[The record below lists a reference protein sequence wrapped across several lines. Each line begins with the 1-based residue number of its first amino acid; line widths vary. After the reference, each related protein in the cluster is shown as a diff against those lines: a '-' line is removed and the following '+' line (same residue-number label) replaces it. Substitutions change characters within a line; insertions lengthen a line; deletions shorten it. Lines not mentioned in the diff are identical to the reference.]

1 MKRKCI
7 CLALF
12 AIALSMVGV
21 AGRAQGPEYDLIIR
35 NGRVFDG
42 SLRPAFA
49 ADIAIKDGA
58 IVQVGPSIRGSAAR
72 TIDARG
78 LHVSPGFIDLHT
90 HVDRGMYFAE
100 NRACLNYLYQGVT
113 SIVVGQCG
121 SSAWNIFEQAEDQI
135 NRWSTEGIG
144 PNAALLVGHG
154 TVRSIVLGQENRAP
168 TGEELARMEA
178 LVQQA
183 MEQGAS
189 GLSTG
194 LIYTPGSYARTD
206 EVVELAGVIAPFGGI
221 YHSHIRNEN
230 NRLLEAVQEA
240 IDIGDRARVQV
251 HISHYK
257 VIGRENWGL
266 VKESSR
272 LIEEHRAKGKKITAD
287 QYPYRFSNN
296 YPYSRLIPAAAWRG
310 QDDSPR
316 IGEDDLRRLFESLSG
331 GDLLDLYAKTTAY
344 YPLSDRHREFLDQ
357 LPRDRFVRMLA
368 QQLIPMSSLQGVAN
382 ERERSLFVHRMQDK
396 QEAELI
402 RSLVRENVDRTGA
415 ENLMIG
421 ICPDRGLEGKS
432 LAEAARMRGRSVEDM
447 AIELDLMDAR
457 IVPYRMSEEDIEYI
471 MRKDYVGTG
480 SDGEAPFFGIDLPH
494 IRSYSTFLHKIKKYA
509 LDRKAVSLEQ
519 VIRSQTSLPAEI
531 MNWKDRGWIKPGYR
545 ADIAVLDLDGIE
557 TPTSISSPHQYC
569 KGVRYLLVNGEPVI
583 SEGRYTGRLP
593 GQVLKLKKPGSGS

>member
-21 AGRAQGPEYDLIIR
+21 AGRAQGPEFDLIIR

-49 ADIAIKDGA
+49 ADVAVKDGA
-58 IVQVGPSIRGSAAR
+58 IVQIGPSIRGSAAG

-121 SSAWNIFEQAEDQI
+121 SSAWNIFEQAEDQM

-168 TGEELARMEA
+168 TGEELARMKA
-178 LVQQA
+178 LVRQA

-230 NRLLEAVQEA
+230 
-240 IDIGDRARVQV
+240 
-251 HISHYK
+251 
-257 VIGRENWGL
+257 
-266 VKESSR
+266 
-272 LIEEHRAKGKKITAD
+272 
-287 QYPYRFSNN
+287 
-296 YPYSRLIPAAAWRG
+296 
-310 QDDSPR
+310 
-316 IGEDDLRRLFESLSG
+316 
-331 GDLLDLYAKTTAY
+331 
-344 YPLSDRHREFLDQ
+344 
-357 LPRDRFVRMLA
+357 
-368 QQLIPMSSLQGVAN
+368 
-382 ERERSLFVHRMQDK
+382 
-396 QEAELI
+396 
-402 RSLVRENVDRTGA
+402 
-415 ENLMIG
+415 
-421 ICPDRGLEGKS
+421 
-432 LAEAARMRGRSVEDM
+432 
-447 AIELDLMDAR
+447 
-457 IVPYRMSEEDIEYI
+457 
-471 MRKDYVGTG
+471 
-480 SDGEAPFFGIDLPH
+480 
-494 IRSYSTFLHKIKKYA
+494 
-509 LDRKAVSLEQ
+509 
-519 VIRSQTSLPAEI
+519 
-531 MNWKDRGWIKPGYR
+531 
-545 ADIAVLDLDGIE
+545 
-557 TPTSISSPHQYC
+557 
-569 KGVRYLLVNGEPVI
+569 
-583 SEGRYTGRLP
+583 
-593 GQVLKLKKPGSGS
+593 